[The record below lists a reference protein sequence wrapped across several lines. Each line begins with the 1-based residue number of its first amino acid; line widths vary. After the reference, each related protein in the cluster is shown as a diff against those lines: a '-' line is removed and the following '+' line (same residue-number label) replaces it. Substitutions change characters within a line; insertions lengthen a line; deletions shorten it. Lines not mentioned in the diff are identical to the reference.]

1 MFKSF
6 TPYTLEAPAG
16 ADLLSQ
22 LRISAELLASPSSA
36 AHPRTVGLVPPHP
49 QDPYVIEHPVGRDG
63 MVMLCMQTETRTAPA
78 SVLRERVEQQCRQ
91 IEQATGTKPG
101 RRQRREVTEAIR
113 QDMLGAAFPR
123 KRRTLILLAPRAGL
137 VLVEGTSTTTTDEAL
152 SLLARALPVDGG
164 IGARQL
170 RTHSDPL
177 ALMDAWVQDG
187 TVGDIEAGQRLQMF
201 GRDGEAVTY
210 TDVDLRAVCMAD
222 QIADHT
228 IHHGYEVGRL
238 EITWRRRVTAYMDAA
253 LCMRRVRLLDTPDDI
268 APSEAADD
276 WSCTALITAAELI
289 AFVSD
294 LVDNHLGGREP

>member
-49 QDPYVIEHPVGRDG
+49 QAPDVLVHPVGRDG

-91 IEQATGTKPG
+91 LEQDTGAKPG
-101 RRQRREVTEAIR
+101 RRQRREVTETIR
-113 QDMLGAAFPR
+113 KDMLGAAFPR

-137 VLVEGTSTTTTDEAL
+137 VLIEGTSTTTTDEAL
-152 SLLARALPVDGG
+152 SLLACALPADGG
-164 IGARQL
+164 IGARTL
-170 RTHSDPL
+170 YTTLDPSGR
-177 ALMDAWVQDG
+177 MDIWVQADG
-187 TVGDIEAGQRLQMF
+187 LDRIEIGQRLQMF
-201 GRDGEAVTY
+201 GPDGEAVAY
-210 TDVDLRAVCMAD
+210 ADIDIEKESD
-222 QIADHT
+222 QIASRTSVD
-228 IHHGYEVGRL
+228 GYSIARL

-253 LCMRRVRLLDTPDDI
+253 LRMRRVRLLDTPASI

-276 WSCTALITAAELI
+276 WSCTALITAAELVD
-289 AFVSD
+289 FVSD